1 MSTIEGTTSPARE
14 PGPLRV
20 VRAVARRWPAFAGA
34 AAALLTVLPILR
46 LGSLTDVAAVVIA
59 SAFMYLGAAALGLR
73 WSAWPIFG
81 VSFVLITI
89 GFFVPAFDPSWTMI
103 AIAVVLIVYGLL
115 RGRGKPTH
123 GLPLQIAALVIL
135 GTLGLIAATL
145 QPQVAAVL
153 IAAGLLAHAGWDLYH
168 HRRDRVVVRSMA
180 EFCLVL
186 DTVLAIAVLVLAFAL

>member
-1 MSTIEGTTSPARE
+1 MSTIEGTTSPARK
-14 PGPLRV
+14 PGLHRA

-115 RGRGKPTH
+115 RGRGTPAH
-123 GLPLQIAALVIL
+123 GLPLQLAALVIL

-186 DTVLAIAVLVLAFAL
+186 DTVLAIAVLVLAFAR